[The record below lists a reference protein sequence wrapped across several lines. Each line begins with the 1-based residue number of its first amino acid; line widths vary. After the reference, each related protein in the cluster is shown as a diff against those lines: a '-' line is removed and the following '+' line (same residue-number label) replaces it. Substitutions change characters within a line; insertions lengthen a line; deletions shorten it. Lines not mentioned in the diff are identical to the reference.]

1 MKVMSTIIK
10 IVIALAAIAGIVYI
24 CATYGDR
31 IVAWAKRLLTRGGC
45 EYDCECTCDGDCDEC
60 DDPME
65 CCNPSACEGDFEG

>member
-1 MKVMSTIIK
+1 
-10 IVIALAAIAGIVYI
+10 
-24 CATYGDR
+24 
-31 IVAWAKRLLTRGGC
+31 LLTRGGC